1 MADVME
7 RARADVSL
15 QGSTAPALIPAPQQS
30 ELSTK
35 PEEGLTAPAPGQADV
50 ATPTS
55 QISDLFA
62 YQRDVWER
70 WILFIDTL
78 RQRADDLLAHD
89 RAGKPP
95 LLDFDYELI
104 LDARRFEKPANYALL
119 RITRPAPR
127 SCS

>member
-7 RARADVSL
+7 VAKTGMSRLGAAAVPLTPASTPRPDLGTNAEKAMERTTGRVDTAAAVSPLADVL
-15 QGSTAPALIPAPQQS
+15 
-30 ELSTK
+30 
-35 PEEGLTAPAPGQADV
+35 
-50 ATPTS
+50 
-55 QISDLFA
+55 A
-62 YQRDVWER
+62 YQRDAWER

-104 LDARRFEKPANYALL
+104 LDARRFENFPLL
-119 RITRPAPR
+119 RR
-127 SCS
+127 SPINHAHTSAS